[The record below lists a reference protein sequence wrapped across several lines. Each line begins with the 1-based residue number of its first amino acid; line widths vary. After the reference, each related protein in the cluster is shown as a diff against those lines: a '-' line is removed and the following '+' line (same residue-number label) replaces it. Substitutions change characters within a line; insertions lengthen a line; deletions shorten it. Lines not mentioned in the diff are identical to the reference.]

1 MRGAFFIVFVPSAL
15 FRQKKNNVNIQ
26 SIGGKI

>member
-1 MRGAFFIVFVPSAL
+1 MRGFFIVFVPSAL
-15 FRQKKNNVNIQ
+15 FHQKKNNVNIQ

>member
-1 MRGAFFIVFVPSAL
+1 MRGFFFVFVPSAL
-15 FRQKKNNVNIQ
+15 SRQKKNNVNIQ